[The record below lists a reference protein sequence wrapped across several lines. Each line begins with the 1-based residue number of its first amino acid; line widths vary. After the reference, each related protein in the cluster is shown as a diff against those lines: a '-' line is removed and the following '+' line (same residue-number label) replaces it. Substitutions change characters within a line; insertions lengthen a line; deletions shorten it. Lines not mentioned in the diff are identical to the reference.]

1 MERWLRILSKFHYY
15 HYPVIGAIGFA
26 YTVLFHEPGVH
37 RIGAG
42 PVSLDAFYVA
52 VVSFSVLLL
61 LSLADSY
68 DPDDY
73 RLEPPDSEE

>member
-1 MERWLRILSKFHYY
+1 MERWLRILSKIDYY
-15 HYPVIGAIGFA
+15 QHPVIGAVGLA
-26 YTVLFHEPGVH
+26 YTVAFHEPGAH
-37 RIGAG
+37 RIGVG

-52 VVSFSVLLL
+52 VVSFSVLLV

-73 RLEPPDSEE
+73 RVKPPDSEE

>member
-15 HYPVIGAIGFA
+15 HYPVIGAVGLA
-26 YTVLFHEPGVH
+26 YTVTFHEPGVR
-37 RIGAG
+37 RIGVG
-42 PVSLDAFYVA
+42 TGQFDAFYATVVA
-52 VVSFSVLLL
+52 FAALLL

-73 RLEPPDSEE
+73 GATPPDSED